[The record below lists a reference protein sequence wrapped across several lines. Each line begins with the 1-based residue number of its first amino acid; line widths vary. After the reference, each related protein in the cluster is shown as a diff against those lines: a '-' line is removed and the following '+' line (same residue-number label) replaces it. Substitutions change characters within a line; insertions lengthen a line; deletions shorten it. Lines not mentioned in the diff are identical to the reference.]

1 MSSTPSSEDILEG
14 ARAKAAYVKAEI
26 WGEFNKLA
34 RGFDDGS
41 TRLTPG
47 FLAGWEKKWKDACR
61 PIDDIIFTM
70 GLNPATQGFIPA
82 VQAVLKE
89 VTDLIQMTMDSM
101 KYYAVSPEVAAAAT
115 PEPTMDEK
123 ERAREERRRRMAQ
136 FQGES

>member
-1 MSSTPSSEDILEG
+1 MNSTPSSEDVLEH
-14 ARAKAAYVKAEI
+14 ARGKAAYIKAEI

-47 FLAGWEKKWKDACR
+47 FLEMWERKWKEACR
-61 PIDDIIFTM
+61 PIEDLIFTM
-70 GLNPATQGFIPA
+70 SLNPTTQGPIPA

-89 VTDLIQMTMDSM
+89 VTDLIQMTIDSM
-101 KYYAVSPEVAAAAT
+101 KYYAVSPDAAAP
-115 PEPTMDEK
+115 PEQTTDEK
-123 ERAREERRRRMAQ
+123 ERAREERRRRMAR